1 VKYPAASVHESY
13 SGRYR
18 WMETSGVTLRYQYR
32 RGVGPTL
39 VLLHELGGSLESWDE
54 VIDLLPPTV
63 PVLRFDLRGA
73 GMSEKIVGSV
83 SLKNHVDD
91 LHGLLK
97 ALDINTPLALVG
109 LAVGAA
115 VAASYA
121 LTWPASVSHYVGLA
135 PAFGVAADARVGA
148 LLWAQELARSGLRPA
163 GENVLDKAFP
173 VPLRTDPATFAKYR
187 SRWLGTDPRS
197 LGAMFEML
205 ANMTIGDELRLL
217 PGRSLLVAGTF
228 DTFRPPAEVERLGR
242 LAPHAEVIHVP
253 SGHLMVAQSPRL
265 IATLLARYIGSQ
277 ERGRDICQGFLAKGE
292 NLVGDVGHA
301 A

>member
-1 VKYPAASVHESY
+1 VKCPATITDETDR
-13 SGRYR
+13 GRHH
-18 WMETSGVTLRYQYR
+18 WTEISGVTLRYRYR
-32 RGVGPTL
+32 RGLGPTL
-39 VLLHELGGSLESWDE
+39 VLLHELGGSLESWDDI
-54 VIDLLPPTV
+54 VDLLPLTM

-73 GMSEKIVGSV
+73 GMSEKIVGSI

-97 ALDINTPLALVG
+97 VLHIDTPLALVG

-121 LTWPASVSHYVGLA
+121 ISWPAAVSHFVGLA
-135 PAFGVAADARVGA
+135 PAFGVAADARVAA
-148 LLWAQELARSGLRPA
+148 LLRAQGLAKSGLRPG
-163 GENVLDKAFP
+163 GEDIVDRAFP
-173 VPLRTDPATFAKYR
+173 APLRIDPVKFAEYR

-205 ANMTIGDELRLL
+205 ANMTIGDELRFL
-217 PGRSLLVAGTF
+217 PARSLLVAGTF
-228 DTFRPPAEVERLGR
+228 DTFRPPAEVERIGR

-265 IATLLARYIGSQ
+265 IATLLARYIRSH
-277 ERGRDICQGFLAKGE
+277 ERGQSICEEFLEKGE
-292 NLVGDVGHA
+292 NLVGDAGYA
-301 A
+301 T

>member
-1 VKYPAASVHESY
+1 VKYPATFTDEPDR
-13 SGRYR
+13 GRYH
-18 WMETSGVTLRYQYR
+18 WTEINGVTLRYRYR
-32 RGVGPTL
+32 SGAGPTL
-39 VLLHELGGSLESWDE
+39 VFLHELGGSLESWDD
-54 VIDLLPPTV
+54 VIDLLPLTV

-73 GMSEKIVGSV
+73 GMSEKIVGSI
-83 SLKNHVDD
+83 SIKNHVDD

-97 ALDINTPLALVG
+97 ALHVDTPLALVG

-121 LTWPASVSHYVGLA
+121 LSRAAAVSHFVGLA
-135 PAFGVAADARVGA
+135 PAFGIAADVRVAA
-148 LLWAQELARSGLRPA
+148 LLRAQGLARSGLRPG
-163 GENVLDKAFP
+163 GEEIVDRAFP
-173 VPLRTDPATFAKYR
+173 ALLRTDPAKFAEYR

-217 PGRSLLVAGTF
+217 PARSLLVAGTL
-228 DTFRPPAEVERLGR
+228 DTFRPPAEVERIGR
-242 LAPHAEVIHVP
+242 LVPHAEVIHVP

-265 IATLLARYIGSQ
+265 IATLLARYISSH
-277 ERGRDICQGFLAKGE
+277 ERGQRICDEFLEKSG
-292 NLVGDVGHA
+292 NLVGDGSCA